1 MRATEKEVMAD
12 LRYCKDSLDR
22 IIKYTDKNYEG
33 NSYIFSHHTVIQA
46 DIIKLR
52 RELNEINHKMEWDY
66 GEDKK

>member
-1 MRATEKEVMAD
+1 MRATKKEIMAD

-22 IIKYTDKNYEG
+22 IIRYTDKNYEG
-33 NSYIFSHHTVIQA
+33 DCYTSCHYTVIKA

-66 GEDKK
+66 DRK